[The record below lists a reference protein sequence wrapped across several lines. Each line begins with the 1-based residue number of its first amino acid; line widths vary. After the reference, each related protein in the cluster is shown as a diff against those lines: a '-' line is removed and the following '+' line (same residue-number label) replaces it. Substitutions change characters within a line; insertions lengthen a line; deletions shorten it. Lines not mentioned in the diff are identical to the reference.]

1 MEQVLRR
8 GPAGLAGPAGS
19 LLTGLDRP
27 VVLAVLNVTP
37 DSFSDGG
44 LWAREDDAVLH
55 GLGLVAAGADA
66 VDVGGESTR
75 PGAQRVPEH
84 EELRRTVA
92 VVRRLAADGVPV
104 SIDTMRASVA
114 SAALEAGAVMVND
127 VSGGAADPDMAR
139 VVAQAGCAFV
149 VMHWR
154 GHSDRMDDQARYDD
168 VARDVADELSRRV
181 DALVA
186 LGVDPGR
193 LVLDPGIG
201 FAKTTDDNWRVL
213 GELSRLDALGLPL
226 LVGVSRKR
234 FLGALLAA
242 PDGTPRD
249 VEHREDA
256 SHAAAALLAAH
267 GVWGVRAHTA
277 RPTADAV
284 RVGAAWRRAQAGR
297 TEEDRSS

>member
-1 MEQVLRR
+1 MEQVVRG
-8 GPAGLAGPAGS
+8 GPAGLCGTAAAR
-19 LLTGLDRP
+19 LVDLDRP

-55 GLGLVAAGADA
+55 GLALVAAGADA

-75 PGAQRVPEH
+75 PGAARVPEH
-84 EELRRTVA
+84 EELRRVVP

-104 SIDTMRASVA
+104 SIDTTRAAVA
-114 SAALEAGAVMVND
+114 AAALAAGAVVVND
-127 VSGGAADPDMAR
+127 VSGGTADPGMAR
-139 VVAQAGCAFV
+139 VVAEAGCPFV
-149 VMHWR
+149 VMHSR
-154 GHSDRMDDQARYDD
+154 GESADMDRHAGYGD
-168 VARDVADELSRRV
+168 VVTDVVDELRRRV
-181 DALVA
+181 DVLVGG
-186 LGVDPGR
+186 GVRPDR

-201 FAKTTDDNWRVL
+201 FAKTASDNWSLL
-213 GELSRLDALGLPL
+213 GGLERLDALGLPL

-256 SHAAAALLAAH
+256 SHAVAALLAAH

-284 RVGAAWRRAQAGR
+284 RVGAAWRRARGAV
-297 TEEDRSS
+297 TEQDRSS

>member
-1 MEQVLRR
+1 MEQHVRR
-8 GPAGLAGPAGS
+8 GPSGLPDAAAA
-19 LLTGLDRP
+19 LLHGLDRP

-44 LWAREDDAVLH
+44 LWAHEDDAVHH
-55 GLGLVAAGADA
+55 GLSLVAAGADA

-75 PGAQRVPEH
+75 PGAARVPEH
-84 EELRRTVA
+84 VELQRTVE
-92 VVRRLAADGVPV
+92 VVRRLSADGVPV

-114 SAALEAGAVMVND
+114 AAALSAGAVMVND
-127 VSGGAADPDMAR
+127 VSGGAADEDMAG
-139 VVAQAGCAFV
+139 VVADAGCPFV

-154 GHSDRMDDQARYDD
+154 GHSETMTSRARYGD
-168 VARDVADELSRRV
+168 VVADVVGELGARL
-181 DALVA
+181 DALVQA
-186 LGVDPGR
+186 GVDPGR

-201 FAKTTDDNWRVL
+201 FAKTAADNWDVL
-213 GELSRLDALGLPL
+213 GGLAALDGFGLPL

-234 FLGALLAA
+234 FLGDLLAA

-256 SHAAAALLAAH
+256 SHALAALLAAH

-284 RVGAAWRRAQAGR
+284 RVGAAWRRASARRAGQ
-297 TEEDRSS
+297 DRSS